1 MYESLLDR
9 VYELEGLLHLALE
22 REEVPERLR
31 QLIADKALRIAEPF
45 IAPANSGASEDSVTS
60 EVRIDEPEDEP
71 EDIPAE
77 ETEMPGVVSVR
88 VMPDMTEDTPGD
100 KPEAGSED
108 RPYDAPEAVAEDL
121 PYDEPEAIP
130 EDEAEDLPAD
140 DGDDETEEE
149 TADDG
154 DDETADVATVRAE
167 RQPLR
172 RRFSLNDR
180 FRFSRELFGG
190 NPGRFDETLRKLDTM
205 DTADDAEDYLI
216 EVLGWDPDDDDVA
229 TEFIEIIKAGF

>member
-45 IAPANSGASEDSVTS
+45 TASTHSGGREDAVISK
-60 EVRIDEPEDEP
+60 VRRDEPEDKP

-77 ETEMPGVVSVR
+77 EPEMPGVVSVR
-88 VMPDMTEDTPGD
+88 VIPDVTEYAPKDKPEDIADDPEDTPED
-100 KPEAGSED
+100 KPED
-108 RPYDAPEAVAEDL
+108 D
-121 PYDEPEAIP
+121 P
-130 EDEAEDLPAD
+130 EDIADDTPEDMPESEAEDLPVEETD
-140 DGDDETEEE
+140 EDGEEE
-149 TADDG
+149 TEDMG
-154 DDETADVATVRAE
+154 TVPAE
-167 RQPLR
+167 RPPLR

-216 EVLGWDPDDDDVA
+216 EVLGWDPDDDDIA
-229 TEFIEIIKAGF
+229 TEFIEIIRAGF